1 MALPVDMH
9 SQAAY
14 DRLQA
19 SPVVEPIMLRSPC
32 ATYTTRCEEGPA
44 LYLPVP
50 ARLRR
55 FIAR

>member
-1 MALPVDMH
+1 MMVTVAMVGYAIGYVL
-9 SQAAY
+9 AA
-14 DRLQA
+14 
-19 SPVVEPIMLRSPC
+19 
-32 ATYTTRCEEGPA
+32 ATRAEEGSA